1 MEAAKQCFPAT
12 KKGPAVLGKASWD
25 AAADLC
31 PSAQKKISKNRLVE
45 TYQQFQNS
53 QDWGVWNGGIAD
65 SEGCLELGRINLDIT
80 DDDLQKQ
87 WDFAVDEE
95 VSEQFWTQSD
105 PKTDSI
111 HHQVCQVGSGLCHKA
126 IHFQQ
131 AQKFVDS
138 THRLLVSGY
147 SV

>member
-1 MEAAKQCFPAT
+1 MP
-12 KKGPAVLGKASWD
+12 
-25 AAADLC
+25 LC
-31 PSAQKKISKNRLVE
+31 PKKDFEESAGWNL
-45 TYQQFQNS
+45 QQFQNS